1 MRLTLH
7 FGEYMI
13 TNEYRQIFIDRL
25 TEISESRDIPVEAW
39 FEVDLEEV
47 TEPGE
52 LAQAEAIAENIS
64 WLFGQSGSPL
74 PWFPSSGSVDAEAM
88 QFYEEL
94 DGNVYPLVRLIA
106 LACSSNASDLAIGAA
121 IRACKG

>member
-1 MRLTLH
+1 LIREERDPGVHRTFLLGSRTVIG
-7 FGEYMI
+7 FGHGYVRI
-13 TNEYRQIFIDRL
+13 YSTYLDDTIYRTPR
-25 TEISESRDIPVEAW
+25 
-39 FEVDLEEV
+39 V

-64 WLFGQSGSPL
+64 WLFGQSVSPL
-74 PWFPSSGSVDAEAM
+74 PWFPSSGSIDAEAM

-94 DGNVYPLVRLIA
+94 DGSVYPLVRLIA

-121 IRACKG
+121 IRACK